1 MRNTS
6 LASHSHLAIKSSEGE
21 DRIYFEKNNL
31 TILKEISI
39 SHVLSDSSYITSE
52 AVNFLLGPPNM
63 MTLAVKILS
72 KVISSLLL
80 LKLYIKI
87 MSKSVIKTSLIRNHL

>member
-1 MRNTS
+1 MRGLKLTPPG
-6 LASHSHLAIKSSEGE
+6 GE
-21 DRIYFEKNNL
+21 AGIYFKKNNL
-31 TILKEISI
+31 TFLKEISI

-63 MTLAVKILS
+63 ITLAVKILS

-80 LKLYIKI
+80 LKLYIKT
-87 MSKSVIKTSLIRNHL
+87 MSKSVIKTSPIRNHL

>member
-1 MRNTS
+1 MRGLKLTPS
-6 LASHSHLAIKSSEGE
+6 GGEAGIYIK
-21 DRIYFEKNNL
+21 KNNL
-31 TILKEISI
+31 TILEEIST
-39 SHVLSDSSYITSE
+39 SHVIGDSSNITSE

-63 MTLAVKILS
+63 ITLAVIILS
-72 KVISSLLL
+72 NVISSLLL

>member
-1 MRNTS
+1 MRGLKLTPS
-6 LASHSHLAIKSSEGE
+6 GGE
-21 DRIYFEKNNL
+21 AGIYFKKNNL

-63 MTLAVKILS
+63 ITLAVKILS

>member
-1 MRNTS
+1 MRGLKLTPS
-6 LASHSHLAIKSSEGE
+6 GGE
-21 DRIYFEKNNL
+21 AGIYFKKNNL
-31 TILKEISI
+31 TILEEIST
-39 SHVLSDSSYITSE
+39 SHVIGDSSYITSV

-63 MTLAVKILS
+63 ITLAVIILS
-72 KVISSLLL
+72 NVISSLLL